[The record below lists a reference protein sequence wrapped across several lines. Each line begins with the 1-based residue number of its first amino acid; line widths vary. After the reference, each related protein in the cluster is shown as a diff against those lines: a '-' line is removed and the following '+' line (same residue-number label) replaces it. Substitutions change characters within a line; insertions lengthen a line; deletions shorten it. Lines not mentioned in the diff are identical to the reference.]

1 MEPKR
6 AANWRRERFRKYIAP
21 LSPGEESQNSPQR
34 SRDAEKIERTA
45 PRFSTSLTPL
55 DCEPAMNVQPHGF
68 FSASPRLRGENSS
81 FSSSDPPHSYQVA
94 EDHGL
99 DGLGGRDA
107 GVTAAAAL
115 RHGLDGG
122 GVFVERV
129 GIADAGLVVEVEFEG
144 RAGFGIAEF
153 EFAGPGRSAIFVG
166 PDLEEH
172 ELVAVVGQILEGAF
186 AAGVVQEIGDHDDQA
201 ALGIG

>member
-21 LSPGEESQNSPQR
+21 LSLGEESQNSPQR
-34 SRDAEKIERTA
+34 RRDAEKIERTA
-45 PRFSTSLTPL
+45 ARFSTSLTPS
-55 DCEPAMNVQPHGF
+55 DCGSAMNILSCGF
-68 FSASPRLRGENSS
+68 LSASPRLRGENSS
-81 FSSSDPPHSYQVA
+81 LRSRDPLHSHQVA
-94 EDHGL
+94 EDDGL
-99 DGLGGRDA
+99 DGLGGGDA

-115 RHGLDGG
+115 GHGLDGG
-122 GVFVERV
+122 GVFVEGV

-144 RAGFGIAEF
+144 GAGFGVAEF

-172 ELVAVVGQILEGAF
+172 ERSEEHTSELQSPMY
-186 AAGVVQEIGDHDDQA
+186 
-201 ALGIG
+201 